1 VFSNFATGYDVEKD
15 DFEMLLHIA
24 LISDVKNTLMSFVI
38 YIMMIYDS
46 LLQLLQ
52 LQYAAIH
59 DHLQLQHYYTFM
71 LSHAC

>member
-1 VFSNFATGYDVEKD
+1 
-15 DFEMLLHIA
+15 MRILHIA

-59 DHLQLQHYYTFM
+59 DRLQLQHYYTFM